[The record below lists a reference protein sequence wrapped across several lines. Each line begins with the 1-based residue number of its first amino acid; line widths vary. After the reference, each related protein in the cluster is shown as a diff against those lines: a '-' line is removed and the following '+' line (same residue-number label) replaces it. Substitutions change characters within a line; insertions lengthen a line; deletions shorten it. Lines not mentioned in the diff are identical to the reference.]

1 MNVLHEGFVRTV
13 FKGEYEP
20 AGFALSLARKD
31 IGLATE
37 LAKEFDVPMPV
48 ANLAEQ
54 MAIQA
59 MNRGWADQDSTVI
72 VRLQE
77 EMAGVEIRA
86 DIDVS
91 KAAKF
96 ITTHPDE

>member
-1 MNVLHEGFVRTV
+1 
-13 FKGEYEP
+13 
-20 AGFALSLARKD
+20 
-31 IGLATE
+31 
-37 LAKEFDVPMPV
+37 
-48 ANLAEQ
+48 